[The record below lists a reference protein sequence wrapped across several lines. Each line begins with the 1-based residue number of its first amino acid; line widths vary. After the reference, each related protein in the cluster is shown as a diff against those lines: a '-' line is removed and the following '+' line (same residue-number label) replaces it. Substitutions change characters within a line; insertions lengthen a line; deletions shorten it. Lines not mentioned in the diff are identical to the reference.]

1 MVLNALDEM
10 AASNSE
16 SASRAEGLRVRLQ
29 QGNVVLGL
37 LLALDVISELE
48 VLHTSLQ
55 KNTQTVEGMLSAV
68 SLVQE
73 SLKSKRNT
81 EHFEAVFQEA
91 GDMCDNLSLEIIVPP
106 RTHRLRDILGRLL
119 HTHLDQL
126 WIFTE

>member
-1 MVLNALDEM
+1 M
-10 AASNSE
+10 
-16 SASRAEGLRVRLQ
+16 
-29 QGNVVLGL
+29 
-37 LLALDVISELE
+37 ISELE
-48 VLHTSLQ
+48 VLNASLQ

-81 EHFEAVFQEA
+81 EHFEAVFKKA
-91 GDMCDNLSLEIIVPP
+91 GDMCDNLSLETIVLP
-106 RTHRLRDILGRLL
+106 RTLRDILGRLL